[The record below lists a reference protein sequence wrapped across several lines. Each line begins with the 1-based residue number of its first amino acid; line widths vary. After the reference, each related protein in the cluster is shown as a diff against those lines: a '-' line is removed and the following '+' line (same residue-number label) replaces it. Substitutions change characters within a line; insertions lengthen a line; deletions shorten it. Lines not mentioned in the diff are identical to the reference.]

1 MFQFSE
7 YHFLLAGR
15 RLTPGQESFLLPYD
29 LRYLYGLWGHYMN
42 PRVVNTYVYD
52 HYLVWKYVYVGT
64 IVPMVMST
72 LS

>member
-1 MFQFSE
+1 
-7 YHFLLAGR
+7 
-15 RLTPGQESFLLPYD
+15 
-29 LRYLYGLWGHYMN
+29 MN

-64 IVPMVMST
+64 IVPIVMST